1 MRIRTM
7 KHELII
13 TPGTP
18 ELQLS
23 SPQPTFFS
31 FLSLQPRLGVYV
43 DAYFPDEKYILVVL
57 QDPGQ

>member
-1 MRIRTM
+1 M

-18 ELQLS
+18 ELQPS

-31 FLSLQPRLGVYV
+31 FLSLQPRLGVYA